1 MRTTRRMTL
10 ALAAGSLLGVGIGSP
25 ESTVPGAGEP
35 RQAHN
40 NVKKAIR
47 WKTFQYKCKDDKTV
61 TVSLTDTMA
70 KVLYDHQQYLMKQT
84 QSADG
89 NRYSDGKLVW
99 WGKGD
104 GGVLQE
110 DTPDGNGKMVAKD
123 CKLEKSAEEENFG
136 GTITGT
142 VTYRQRMAMPPEAVV
157 HVQLLDMS
165 VWDVPPPVIAE
176 MKSPLGSRQVPV
188 PFELKV
194 DPLRID
200 FRHSYALRARIV
212 VGEEIRFLSELP
224 TAVRLRDN
232 ASPQVQL
239 VLMQMER

>member
-1 MRTTRRMTL
+1 MRTMRRIALT
-10 ALAAGSLLGVGIGSP
+10 LAAGCLLGGGIGAQETTAPSDA
-25 ESTVPGAGEP
+25 PG
-35 RQAHN
+35 QAHN
-40 NVKKAIR
+40 NVKKALR
-47 WKTFQYKCKDDKTV
+47 WKTFQYKCADGKSV
-61 TVSLTDTMA
+61 TVSLAESMA
-70 KVLYDHQQYLMKQT
+70 KVGYDNQQHLMKQT

-89 NRYSDGKLVW
+89 NRYADGKLVW

-104 GGVLQE
+104 GGFLQE

-123 CKLEKSAEEENFG
+123 CKLEKSASESFG

-142 VTYRQRMAMPPEAVV
+142 VAYRLRIAMPADAVV

-176 MKSPLGSRQVPV
+176 VKFALGNRQVPV

-194 DPLRID
+194 DPSKID

-212 VGEEIRFLSELP
+212 VGDEIRFLSELP
-224 TAVRLRDN
+224 TGVRLREN
-232 ASPQVQL
+232 VSPHVDL
-239 VLMQMER
+239 MLMQMER